1 VDWLD
6 YHLYGVSVIINMGGT
21 VSVPG
26 LHGTFTNLE
35 GVIGSPFNDT
45 LIGRDGGSTFHVTGL
60 NQGNLDGNFLFV
72 SIEKLQGGSHTDT
85 VDYSA
90 LPGPVSVILTGRAR
104 PTASAAHPRI

>member
-1 VDWLD
+1 
-6 YHLYGVSVIINMGGT
+6 MGGT

-60 NQGNLDGNFLFV
+60 NQGTWMAT
-72 SIEKLQGGSHTDT
+72 SSSCRSKSCRA
-85 VDYSA
+85 A
-90 LPGPVSVILTGRAR
+90 LIPIHWITLRCPAR
-104 PTASAAHPRI
+104 SRSY